1 VNNGIFISGQWE
13 GFDMGTNAA
22 GEHYPVI
29 FIKYG
34 MGKVFKFNLYFDPK
48 NPTGLDHWRNLKEGQ
63 KLTISCAWN
72 EEKKKLAQPQIYEV
86 DGKPVQNGASAAQ
99 TQPQPVPKGPA
110 A

>member
-1 VNNGIFISGQWE
+1 MNNGIFISGQWE

-63 KLTISCAWN
+63 KLTISCAWT

-86 DGKPVQNGASAAQ
+86 DGKPVQNGVSAAQ
-99 TQPQPVPKGPA
+99 AQAQPVQKAPA